1 MSVKSS
7 DPNAPL
13 IIIGLLATGSFFD
26 NRHLDVSRLRSNVSG
41 YLFLAA
47 ICVETVCVLNIINTS
62 AASRLTADLTAT
74 DTARR
79 ADLIG

>member
-26 NRHLDVSRLRSNVSG
+26 NRHLDVSRLKGQICQARLVPG
-41 YLFLAA
+41 Y
-47 ICVETVCVLNIINTS
+47 
-62 AASRLTADLTAT
+62 RDLVTGY
-74 DTARR
+74 
-79 ADLIG
+79 IEGPQ